1 MSISSCPRC
10 SQQITL
16 PIGISNSAKVR
27 CPICRAQYSLADALV
42 NMPPLLE
49 VVDDGSEPEASWF
62 DANDKAAEMPSTESV
77 ATTEELVEFDAAAPV
92 DHQSVSDDDLL
103 FEAAEEHDDQVV
115 EQPDTVIE
123 ELGISPP
130 EPVAG
135 RIAPPDLSMEN
146 LPGEDVF
153 DFGAPIET
161 DQEISHE
168 PAAHG
173 TQETE
178 FGFEPMPQSTS
189 DDGPSLEFGEPLAAE
204 PKDGF
209 DLDFEEAGPA
219 QNAERVLD
227 FGAPVEPSAA
237 VDDMGLDFGDPVAE
251 LSGGAES
258 GGEGKP
264 DFEPAAAD
272 FQPIEDQPAA
282 ELATP
287 AG

>member
-10 SQQITL
+10 SQQVTL

-42 NMPPLLE
+42 NMLPLLE
-49 VVDDGSEPEASWF
+49 VVADESESEPSWF
-62 DANDKAAEMPSTESV
+62 DDQDKPVEMAASESV
-77 ATTEELVEFDAAAPV
+77 AATEELVEFESAAPV

-135 RIAPPDLSMEN
+135 RIASPEVSAEDSL
-146 LPGEDVF
+146 GEDVF
-153 DFGAPIET
+153 DFGAPVET
-161 DQEISHE
+161 DQAISNELVSHD
-168 PAAHG
+168 

-178 FGFEPMPQSTS
+178 FGFEPLPQSPS

-204 PKDGF
+204 SKDEF
-209 DLDFEEAGPA
+209 DLEFEEAGPA
-219 QNAERVLD
+219 QNAEGV
-227 FGAPVEPSAA
+227 
-237 VDDMGLDFGDPVAE
+237 LDFGDPV
-251 LSGGAES
+251 
-258 GGEGKP
+258 
-264 DFEPAAAD
+264 EP
-272 FQPIEDQPAA
+272 
-282 ELATP
+282 
-287 AG
+287 